1 MKILIFGGSG
11 LLGSALKSYFLINNF
26 NVFTTSNRNKADFI
40 INKLSKEKL
49 KKIIQK
55 VKPNIIINCIALT
68 DVDKC
73 EKKINSSTLL
83 NANVVDLI
91 ISSIQEV
98 KLKSHFI
105 QISTDHVYDKS
116 PSRKK
121 NFENDVSL
129 TNVYSITK
137 YLGEKN
143 SLNYDK
149 STVLRTNFFGKSLIK
164 AKISYSDWIIKNLK
178 NNKKFEVSENV
189 YFSPVNLKYIGF
201 IINKIIKNKIY
212 GTYNLGSSN
221 VLSKY
226 EFAKKIAKIKK
237 LKVSLI
243 KKRKNNLMN
252 DNRPSGMAMSSRKI
266 EDALKIQVPT
276 IDDFLQD
283 I

>member
-11 LLGSALKSYFLINNF
+11 LLGSALRSYFLKNKY
-26 NVFTTSNRNKADFI
+26 NVFTTSNRNKADFL
-40 INKLSKEKL
+40 INKLSKEKF

-55 VKPNIIINCIALT
+55 IRPNIIINCIALT

-73 EKKINSSTLL
+73 EKKISSSILL
-83 NANVVDLI
+83 NANIVNLI

-116 PSRKK
+116 PSQKK
-121 NFENDVSL
+121 NFEDDVSL
-129 TNVYSITK
+129 TNIYSITK
-137 YLGEKN
+137 YLGEKI
-143 SLNYDK
+143 SINYNK

-164 AKISYSDWIIKNLK
+164 SKISYSDWIIKNLK
-178 NNKKFEVSENV
+178 NNKKFEVPGNV

-201 IINKIIKNKIY
+201 IINKIIKKKIY

-221 VLSKY
+221 ALSKY
-226 EFAKKIAKIKK
+226 EFAKKIAKLKK
-237 LKVSLI
+237 LKVNLI
-243 KKRKNNLMN
+243 KKRKNNFAN
-252 DNRPSGMAMSSRKI
+252 NRPTGMAMSSRKI
-266 EDALKIQVPT
+266 EKALKIQVPT
-276 IDDFLQD
+276 IYDFLQD